1 MYNYYDAVKQD
12 VREWISEN
20 VNLELWTDKE
30 DLAEYLNNALWTAD
44 SVTGNASGSYF
55 FNTYEAEKA
64 LAGNWNLLREA
75 REEFGDT
82 RDVLEIGA
90 EACDVTIRC
99 YLLSSVI
106 AEILDE
112 IELTEA

>member
-12 VREWISEN
+12 VKEWIYEN

-30 DLAEYLNNALWTAD
+30 DLSEYLNNTLWTED

>member
-1 MYNYYDAVKQD
+1 MYGYYDIVEQD
-12 VREWISEN
+12 VKEWISEN

-30 DLAEYLNNALWTAD
+30 ELSEYLNNTLWTVD

-64 LAGNWNLLREA
+64 LAGNWDLLREA

-90 EACDVTIRC
+90 EACDVIIRC

>member
-12 VREWISEN
+12 VKEWIYEN

-30 DLAEYLNNALWTAD
+30 ELGEYLNNTLWTAD

-64 LAGNWNLLREA
+64 LAGNWDLLREA

-82 RDVLEIGA
+82 QDVLEIGA
-90 EACDVTIRC
+90 EACDVTVRC

>member
-1 MYNYYDAVKQD
+1 MYNYYRAVKQD
-12 VREWISEN
+12 IKEWISEN
-20 VNLELWTDKE
+20 VNLEQWSDKE
-30 DLAEYLNNALWTAD
+30 ELGEYLNNTLWMDD

-64 LAGNWNLLREA
+64 LAGNWELLREA

-82 RDVLEIGA
+82 RDVLEIGS

-99 YLLSSVI
+99 YLLSSAISAV
-106 AEILDE
+106 LDE
-112 IELTEA
+112 IETTET

>member
-1 MYNYYDAVKQD
+1 MYNYYRAVEQD

-30 DLAEYLNNALWTAD
+30 ELSEYLNDTLWTAD

-55 FNTYEAEKA
+55 FNAYESEKA
-64 LAGNWNLLREA
+64 LAGNWDLLREA

-82 RDVLEIGA
+82 RDILELGA
-90 EACDVTIRC
+90 EECDVTIRC

-106 AEILDE
+106 TDILDE
-112 IELTEA
+112 IEMTEA